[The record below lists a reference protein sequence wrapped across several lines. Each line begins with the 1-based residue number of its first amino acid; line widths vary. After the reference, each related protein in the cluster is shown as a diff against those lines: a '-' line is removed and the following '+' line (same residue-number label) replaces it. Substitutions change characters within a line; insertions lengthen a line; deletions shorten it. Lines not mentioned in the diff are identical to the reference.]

1 MNNTDGLDKLL
12 KNLKLTVTPANK
24 MLIKKVMDSKIV
36 DFCFIPNLGHRSII
50 LYTEKE
56 KKEDE

>member
-1 MNNTDGLDKLL
+1 MNNTDGLDNLL
-12 KNLKLTVTPANK
+12 KNLRLIVSPANK

-36 DFCFIPNLGHRSII
+36 DFCFISNLGHRGII

-56 KKEDE
+56 KNND